1 MFKDALL
8 RGKVALVTGGGTG
21 LGFAMADRFA
31 SLGADIALVSRDPG
45 HLEPAAERLRAHGIR
60 VATSPADVRDFAAV
74 DAAVERLSAELGS
87 IDILVNNAA
96 GNFLSPTEKLS
107 DRAFAAVVGIVLHG
121 TFHAT
126 QACGRRMI
134 ARGAGGVI
142 LNIVATYAWTG
153 TAFAIPSAAAK
164 AGVLAMTRSLAIEWA
179 PHRIRLNAIAPGFF
193 PTPGAASRLMPDP
206 QMARD
211 AEASVPLKRF
221 GKHEELAD
229 LAAYL
234 VSDSSGYITG
244 ECITIDGGR
253 WLQGAGPF
261 NHLLGLSTEAWAA
274 FAPSAPPG
282 ARKVKPGS

>member
-1 MFKDALL
+1 MFKDAIL
-8 RGKVALVTGGGTG
+8 RGKVALVTRGGTG

-31 SLGADIALVSRDPG
+31 SLGADIALLSRDAG
-45 HLEPAAERLRAHGIR
+45 HLDPAAERLRTHGTR
-60 VATSPADVRDFAAV
+60 VATATADVRDFAAV
-74 DAAVERLSAELGS
+74 DAAVEKLGSELGP

-107 DRAFAAVVGIVLHG
+107 ERAFAAVVGIVLNG

-126 QACGRRMI
+126 LACGRRMI
-134 ARGAGGVI
+134 ARGTGGVI

-153 TAFAIPSAAAK
+153 TAFAIPSASAK

-193 PTPGAASRLMPDP
+193 PTPGAASRLVPDE

-221 GKHEELAD
+221 GRHEELAD
-229 LAAYL
+229 LATYL
-234 VSDSSGYITG
+234 VSDYSGYMTG
-244 ECITIDGGR
+244 ECVTLDGGR

-261 NHLLGLSTEAWAA
+261 NHLLGLPQEAWAA
-274 FAPSAPPG
+274 FAP
-282 ARKVKPGS
+282 ARPVKPGS